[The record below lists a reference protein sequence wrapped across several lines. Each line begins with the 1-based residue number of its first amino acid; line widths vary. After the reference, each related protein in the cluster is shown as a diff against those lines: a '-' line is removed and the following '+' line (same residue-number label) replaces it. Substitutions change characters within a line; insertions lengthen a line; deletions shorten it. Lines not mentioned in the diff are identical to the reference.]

1 MINKYYVLLNYVFY
15 DHAAL
20 KLTIKRIQ
28 TGTLKTQ
35 FNQTLLTLAL
45 SLSSIYFVTLSAI
58 TLLVLCKFES
68 KKK

>member
-1 MINKYYVLLNYVFY
+1 MINKYYVVLNYVFY

-35 FNQTLLTLAL
+35 LF
-45 SLSSIYFVTLSAI
+45 
-58 TLLVLCKFES
+58 
-68 KKK
+68 